1 MDSATRCWS
10 FTASPPS
17 PHPAMWFRSS
27 AARRRAA
34 ARPCNRTTIG
44 TPASMEL
51 GIYTFGDIV
60 ADPGTGQTITPQQR
74 MDNILET
81 AKLADEAGLD
91 IFGVGEHH
99 SLRYVNSATA
109 TMIAA
114 IAAVTSR
121 IRLTSASTSI
131 SPADP
136 VRTFQ
141 EFATADLVSHG
152 RVEII
157 FGRGAFTDNFPLFG
171 YDLKDYDAL
180 FIEKLKLFEQL
191 NNNERVSWSGQYR
204 PALHDAEIAP
214 RPVQPKIPVWMGAVS
229 PNSVIRAAAMGYPLA
244 VPMVGGTLHG
254 YAQSID
260 LYRQAW
266 AQYGRAPED
275 ARVATFEHL
284 HVAASAQHLRDY
296 FYPYYSAYL
305 SPLFKGDMPIAT
317 FEQMLSPQ
325 GTLVAGSVQQVI
337 DKLLTQY
344 EVFGTDRFFGQV
356 DIGGQPHVEVMRS
369 IERFASEVAPVV
381 RRETASRSGQE

>member
-131 SPADP
+131 STADP

-157 FGRGAFTDNFPLFG
+157 FGRGGCTDNFPLSG
-171 YDLKDYDAL
+171 RS
-180 FIEKLKLFEQL
+180 E
-191 NNNERVSWSGQYR
+191 ERR
-204 PALHDAEIAP
+204 
-214 RPVQPKIPVWMGAVS
+214 
-229 PNSVIRAAAMGYPLA
+229 
-244 VPMVGGTLHG
+244 
-254 YAQSID
+254 
-260 LYRQAW
+260 
-266 AQYGRAPED
+266 
-275 ARVATFEHL
+275 
-284 HVAASAQHLRDY
+284 
-296 FYPYYSAYL
+296 
-305 SPLFKGDMPIAT
+305 
-317 FEQMLSPQ
+317 
-325 GTLVAGSVQQVI
+325 
-337 DKLLTQY
+337 
-344 EVFGTDRFFGQV
+344 
-356 DIGGQPHVEVMRS
+356 GGQGR
-369 IERFASEVAPVV
+369 
-381 RRETASRSGQE
+381 TAARDV